1 MENKGTNQLTVAG
14 IDHEDKLQT
23 TVLFCIAKY
32 KTLLPPL
39 LTSTGKSD
47 GC

>member
-14 IDHEDKLQT
+14 IEDKLQT